1 MEREMKTTTEM
12 ASPHRVPINLED
24 HSWPRIALVT
34 PVFNSE
40 KYIEQAIC
48 SVLAQGYPNLNYF
61 IVDGGSTDGTLDVI
75 RKYENQ
81 ISGWLS
87 EPDYGMYDAI
97 NKGFA
102 RTSGEI
108 MGWISGTDKLQ
119 PDGLT
124 VVGSVFRDL
133 PEVEWITG
141 RRTVYNDEGMTIRI
155 DPVMYWS
162 RLRFLIGG
170 SLRHIQQESTYWR
183 RSLWE
188 KAGAHV
194 DASRRAAGDFELWVR
209 YFRHAPLYSVDALIG
224 GFREHPD
231 SGSLVDLA
239 KFNALCDEIAETELR
254 AQSGPWFRPFKTIDS
269 YIRRIPKVRAFWYK
283 GKSLSLRLLYSLPGS
298 APIIVSQ
305 GGQWRKRGVFGR
317 KAEHPMQ
324 EDG

>member
-1 MEREMKTTTEM
+1 MTTLSTETQKNR
-12 ASPHRVPINLED
+12 RVADRGSDAAPL
-24 HSWPRIALVT
+24 PRIALVT
-34 PVFNSE
+34 PVYNSA
-40 KYIEQAIC
+40 KYIEQTIA
-48 SVLAQGYPNLNYF
+48 SVLGQRYPNLDYF
-61 IVDGGSTDGTLDVI
+61 IIDGGSTDGTVDII
-75 RKYENQ
+75 RKYESQ
-81 ISGWLS
+81 ISGWIS
-87 EPDYGMYDAI
+87 EPDRGMYDAI

-108 MGWISGTDKLQ
+108 MGWISATDKLQ
-119 PDGLT
+119 PGGLI

-141 RRTVYNDEGMTIRI
+141 RRTVYSDEGMTIRI
-155 DPVMYWS
+155 DPVMHWS

-170 SLRHIQQESTYWR
+170 SMRHIQQESTYWR

-224 GFREHPD
+224 GFRDHPD
-231 SGSLVDLA
+231 SGSLIDLA

-254 AQSGPWFRPFKTIDS
+254 ARWGQWFRTFETIDS
-269 YIRRIPKVRAFWYK
+269 YIRRIPKVRAVWYK
-283 GKSLSLRLLYSLPGS
+283 GKSLSLRLLYSMPGPV
-298 APIIVSQ
+298 PIIEPR
-305 GGQWRKRGVFGR
+305 GGRWRTRGVFGR
-317 KAEHPMQ
+317 KAEHPIR